1 MPGGNQD
8 FPFRI
13 EVTYGD
19 GDTKAYFTHSLA
31 TDVENVV
38 SASIMNG
45 KIDNM
50 PQATII
56 GDSGSAVSGGY
67 LTQETNG
74 PIPLGG
80 RTTGM
85 FGDHDVGVN
94 SALSISFDDPATGSL
109 TFHDTETTDKGGL
122 ASYQFFGTKVCSVLG
137 VPEAIP
143 IRTENFKLSDDSTDT
158 SNYISGDIISDS
170 IAIKEGFKMSPQARM
185 KSNMVWDTENG
196 EGLTQWVS
204 GSSVL
209 LQMGISGSTSN
220 TKLSGD
226 GNLQITGVDE
236 LTFAGGSGKI
246 IGADSLEGT
255 ELIFDSAADVTI
267 LSGRSSY
274 DETVHNKGQLKID
287 TTGDNVL
294 TGQLRINDTEST
306 TFSNTVAY
314 GDYTL
319 MLRNSHG
326 DAVGDFVGIGF
337 DAGTTQD
344 ADAIAGSI
352 VVARDN
358 TTTGAHDGN
367 MIFSTNDAGEDGN
380 TERMR
385 ITHDGIVEI
394 AGDLDVDGTTNLDAV
409 DIDGAV
415 NINGDVTFVD
425 AGSTDTIVKIHDSND
440 DGLID
445 VYANNSVKIR
455 LHGNGHS
462 YFNAGD
468 VSIGGTV
475 DDDDSLAR
483 LTVYQND
490 ANFVA
495 SFVNSTNNTAADGI
509 MVNYTG
515 NSSLGSSAKFIQV
528 RDSGNDVQY
537 EVKGNSSDGS
547 TVVTSFT
554 AGHDTACLDDN
565 DLMPG
570 LIIESTGEVW
580 HKPSASFETALP
592 FTQLSN
598 SNGSNK
604 VFGVIDGV
612 PLQYDATGSI
622 VNADKGEQYVKNG
635 YYMPPAFTGYSNHAP
650 TGSANR
656 QLNTMSL
663 GEGVMWVTNHNGNIE
678 NGDYIESSVI
688 KGYGRKQDDDILRSK
703 TVAKCTEAIN
713 WTEVTS
719 SIQYS
724 GSAYKKYLTAV
735 TFHCG

>member
-236 LTFAGGSGKI
+236 LTFGGGTGKI
-246 IGADSLEGT
+246 IGADTLQDT
-255 ELIFDSAADVTI
+255 ELIFDASADVTI
-267 LSGRSSY
+267 VSGRTSY
-274 DETVHNKGQLKID
+274 DETVYDKGQLKID
-287 TTGDNVL
+287 AGGGNVL
-294 TGQLRINDTEST
+294 TGQLRILDTEST
-306 TFSNTVAY
+306 TFGTTMTY
-314 GDYTL
+314 GDFTL
-319 MLRNSHG
+319 MLKNLHG
-326 DAVGDFVGIGF
+326 NAVGDFAGIGF
-337 DAGTTQD
+337 DVGTELD
-344 ADAIAGSI
+344 SDAIAGAI
-352 VVARDN
+352 AVLRDN
-358 TTTGAHDGN
+358 TTSTKHDGN
-367 MIFSTNDAGEDGN
+367 MVFATNDDADDDL

-385 ITHDGIVEI
+385 ITHNGLVLIGRTSEAATTKDPLLEVDGFISCDGIVDR
-394 AGDLDVDGTTNLDAV
+394 AGTGGSD
-409 DIDGAV
+409 
-415 NINGDVTFVD
+415 NGDNIINFNWNGSQLEGWVD
-425 AGSTDTIVKIHDSND
+425 TTEVLTQITSDYRIKENVNTITGSFNDVSSSIQKINQLRPITYTQASASVYPQITGSIKTSFIAHEMAEVLPTIVKGEKDELYEDGLPKFQKYSNEELVVHLVKSVQELTEAHNHLITQITGSTDLNQLK
-440 DGLID
+440 
-445 VYANNSVKIR
+445 
-455 LHGNGHS
+455 
-462 YFNAGD
+462 
-468 VSIGGTV
+468 
-475 DDDDSLAR
+475 
-483 LTVYQND
+483 
-490 ANFVA
+490 A
-495 SFVNSTNNTAADGI
+495 S
-509 MVNYTG
+509 
-515 NSSLGSSAKFIQV
+515 
-528 RDSGNDVQY
+528 
-537 EVKGNSSDGS
+537 
-547 TVVTSFT
+547 
-554 AGHDTACLDDN
+554 
-565 DLMPG
+565 
-570 LIIESTGEVW
+570 
-580 HKPSASFETALP
+580 
-592 FTQLSN
+592 
-598 SNGSNK
+598 
-604 VFGVIDGV
+604 
-612 PLQYDATGSI
+612 
-622 VNADKGEQYVKNG
+622 
-635 YYMPPAFTGYSNHAP
+635 
-650 TGSANR
+650 
-656 QLNTMSL
+656 
-663 GEGVMWVTNHNGNIE
+663 
-678 NGDYIESSVI
+678 
-688 KGYGRKQDDDILRSK
+688 
-703 TVAKCTEAIN
+703 
-713 WTEVTS
+713 VTS
-719 SIQYS
+719 SLI
-724 GSAYKKYLTAV
+724 
-735 TFHCG
+735 

>member
-236 LTFAGGSGKI
+236 LTFGGGTGKI
-246 IGADSLEGT
+246 IGADTLQDT
-255 ELIFDSAADVTI
+255 ELIFDASADVTI
-267 LSGRSSY
+267 VSGRTSY
-274 DETVHNKGQLKID
+274 DETVYDKGQLKID
-287 TTGDNVL
+287 AGGGNVL
-294 TGQLRINDTEST
+294 TGQLRILDTEST
-306 TFSNTVAY
+306 TFGTTMTY
-314 GDYTL
+314 GDFTL
-319 MLRNSHG
+319 MLKNLHG
-326 DAVGDFVGIGF
+326 NAVGDFAGIGF
-337 DAGTTQD
+337 DVGTELD
-344 ADAIAGSI
+344 SDAIAGAI
-352 VVARDN
+352 AVLRDN
-358 TTTGAHDGN
+358 TTSTKHDGN
-367 MIFSTNDAGEDGN
+367 MVFATNDDADDDL

-385 ITHDGIVEI
+385 ITHNGLVLIGRTSEAATSKDPLLEVDGFISCDGIVDR
-394 AGDLDVDGTTNLDAV
+394 AGTGGSD
-409 DIDGAV
+409 
-415 NINGDVTFVD
+415 NGDNIINFNWNGSQLEGWVD
-425 AGSTDTIVKIHDSND
+425 TTEVLTQITSDYRIKENVNTITGSFNDVSSSIQKINQLRPITYTQASASVYPQITGSIKTSFIAHEMAEVLPTIVKGEKDELYEDGLPKFQKYSNEELVVHLVKSVQELTEAHNHLITQITGSTDLNQLK
-440 DGLID
+440 
-445 VYANNSVKIR
+445 
-455 LHGNGHS
+455 
-462 YFNAGD
+462 
-468 VSIGGTV
+468 
-475 DDDDSLAR
+475 
-483 LTVYQND
+483 
-490 ANFVA
+490 A
-495 SFVNSTNNTAADGI
+495 S
-509 MVNYTG
+509 
-515 NSSLGSSAKFIQV
+515 
-528 RDSGNDVQY
+528 
-537 EVKGNSSDGS
+537 
-547 TVVTSFT
+547 
-554 AGHDTACLDDN
+554 
-565 DLMPG
+565 
-570 LIIESTGEVW
+570 
-580 HKPSASFETALP
+580 
-592 FTQLSN
+592 
-598 SNGSNK
+598 
-604 VFGVIDGV
+604 
-612 PLQYDATGSI
+612 
-622 VNADKGEQYVKNG
+622 
-635 YYMPPAFTGYSNHAP
+635 
-650 TGSANR
+650 
-656 QLNTMSL
+656 
-663 GEGVMWVTNHNGNIE
+663 
-678 NGDYIESSVI
+678 
-688 KGYGRKQDDDILRSK
+688 
-703 TVAKCTEAIN
+703 
-713 WTEVTS
+713 VTS
-719 SIQYS
+719 SLI
-724 GSAYKKYLTAV
+724 
-735 TFHCG
+735 